1 MRKPQDKQGP
11 LESREAVWQ
20 AIRRLTAFTIA
31 DLFGELNVDKNT
43 IGLYVRSLV
52 KAGYL
57 QRMQRRG
64 QALDFDTGPRESVSK
79 SRPDPMTPE
88 KEDNGTFRTLYRYE
102 LVKDSLE
109 APRVRSDGSFVTQGR
124 GRQNMWRSM
133 QILKRFTLSDL
144 VAGSSTE
151 EHPISWAEAE
161 HYTAYLARA
170 GYLKKAGRGMTSSY
184 LLVRN
189 TGPKAPMIQRIR
201 QVWDQNLK
209 KVVWPAPA
217 KETGVRS
224 EEFGVRRKEGTE
236 QGR

>member
-1 MRKPQDKQGP
+1 
-11 LESREAVWQ
+11 
-20 AIRRLTAFTIA
+20 
-31 DLFGELNVDKNT
+31 
-43 IGLYVRSLV
+43 
-52 KAGYL
+52 
-57 QRMQRRG
+57 
-64 QALDFDTGPRESVSK
+64 
-79 SRPDPMTPE
+79 MTPE